1 LAIGVALLLPA
12 ALALADGEGPSRKMT
27 GPEAAGFPL
36 AFKQT
41 EECRD
46 YGTSCISVF
55 LGAFDKE
62 KRVGGYTRYN
72 LRNANLGVTT
82 KPRGLVVVVAG
93 PKEQAQGRRDFLSQ
107 VNLAKLKGLLP

>member
-1 LAIGVALLLPA
+1 MVVTAHFYTTLEHSETLVRGRASQARV
-12 ALALADGEGPSRKMT
+12 
-27 GPEAAGFPL
+27 
-36 AFKQT
+36 
-41 EECRD
+41 RD
-46 YGTSCISVF
+46 HGTSCISVF

-62 KRVGGYTRYN
+62 KRVSGYTRYN

-93 PKEQAQGRRDFLSQ
+93 PKEQAQGVRDFLSQ